1 MKALFFGL
9 PVHGHF
15 NPTVPLVRELVQR
28 GDEVIYY
35 STDEFAARIAET
47 GATYR
52 PYGNAFLPELGT
64 VARRM
69 DELAWLFMRT
79 SAELLESELET
90 YRAETPG
97 YLITDSVAP
106 WGQWVGEILRVPV
119 VTSITTFAFNR
130 HVLKYGVSHGVRPKS
145 GKVFLSKLRHVTR
158 AVRLMYRL
166 RKRYAVKGPGL
177 MGTMAGG
184 SGLSLV
190 YTSREFQPRAETFDS
205 RYCFVGPLLEPRAG
219 TSDFPWERLNDRTIV
234 YISLGT
240 LFNAEPGF
248 YRDCFEA
255 FRGLDAQIVMST
267 GARVSID
274 ALGQPPPNVLV
285 RSHVPQLEILQRA
298 AAFVTHG
305 GMNSVSE
312 SLFNGVP
319 VTVIP
324 HMSEQEIVGRRV
336 EQLGAGIFV
345 AKESVAPD
353 LLRSSVERLLKDDSF
368 SARARDIGRSFRDAG
383 GVARAADAIRA
394 YSRMG

>member
-15 NPTVPLVRELVQR
+15 NPTPPLVRELVRR

-35 STDEFAARIAET
+35 STDEFAGRIAET

-52 PYGNAFLPELGT
+52 AYGNAFLPELGS

-79 SAELLESELET
+79 TAEVLDSELEQ
-90 YRAETPG
+90 YRAEKPD

-106 WGQWVGEILRVPV
+106 WGQWIGEILGIPV

-130 HVLKYGVSHGVRPKS
+130 HVIKYGLSHGVRPKS
-145 GKVFLSKLRHVTR
+145 GKVLLSKLRHITR

-166 RKRYAVKGPGL
+166 RRRYGVKGPGL
-177 MGTMAGG
+177 MGTMSGG

-190 YTSREFQPRAETFDS
+190 YTSRRFQPCEETFDS
-205 RYCFVGPLLEPRAG
+205 RYCFVGPLLEPRAAAA
-219 TSDFPWERLNDRTIV
+219 DFPWDSLRHRTVV
-234 YISLGT
+234 YVSLGT

-255 FRGLDAQIVMST
+255 FRGLDAQIVLST

-274 ALGQPPPNVLV
+274 ALGQPPSNIVV
-285 RSHVPQLEILQRA
+285 RSHVPQLEILRRA

-312 SLFNGVP
+312 SLVNGVP
-319 VTVIP
+319 LVVIP
-324 HMSEQEIVGRRV
+324 HMGEQEIVGRRV

-345 AKESVAPD
+345 AKESAAPD
-353 LLRSSVERLLKDDSF
+353 VLRSSVERLLKDDSF
-368 SARARDIGRSFRDAG
+368 AARARDIGQSFRDAG
-383 GVARAADAIRA
+383 GVQRAADAIRA
-394 YSRMG
+394 FSRME